1 MLVVISDLHFTD
13 GTSGAHNL
21 PVEAFNEVFLDHI
34 IKLAKGKGATELKLL
49 LLGDI
54 PDLVRSE
61 QWFEEDP
68 ADRPWGDN
76 GLRDIPNPQ
85 PGSRVEQR
93 CLKILGCFPSD
104 GRRDSVPQD
113 TILYKNWDTFA
124 FFRSLEKTLQKA
136 LWRSTS
142 IPVEIIYVV
151 GNHDRLC
158 NLYPSVR
165 DELRRILGI
174 TVSPSTVAMKSEY
187 DWWYRYDYVDEKYG
201 VYARHGHQFDAWNFG
216 GGNDLT
222 RLGHL
227 QVPIGDI
234 ISTEF
239 AVNLPRTLAL
249 MRHNYP
255 MVSSA
260 LIENLKEVDNVR
272 PLTRIMEWFHYK
284 MKQEHSEQ
292 RRQALDET
300 FDQVLDHFLNINLVQ
315 QWRSPET
322 RWDEIFRAASH
333 PWLRRVI
340 DRVTSYT
347 NTEDLLQVLLP
358 SVVREINPTSMV
370 DPYCSSAYEERLWRE
385 NPAIQFVLYGHT
397 HRPFMQPLDGARRP
411 EVLYLNS
418 GTWRSHIYR
427 TVALDSS
434 ADFVK
439 LKQMTYLCFYH
450 AGEDKDRKEPG
461 TVSFDVWT
469 GHKQKYYAN

>member
-13 GTSGAHNL
+13 GTSGEHNL
-21 PVEAFNEVFLDHI
+21 PVEAFKEVFLPHI
-34 IKLAKGKGATELKLL
+34 VALARSKKATELKLL

-61 QWFEEDP
+61 QWFEEEP
-68 ADRPWGDN
+68 ADRPWGEN

-85 PGSRVEQR
+85 PGSWVEQR
-93 CLKILGCFPSD
+93 CLKILGRFPSD
-104 GRRDSVPQD
+104 GRRASVPEN
-113 TILYKNWDTFA
+113 TILYKNWDTLA
-124 FFRSLEKTLQKA
+124 LFRGLQKTMQKVLPGLA
-136 LWRSTS
+136 P
-142 IPVEIIYVV
+142 IPVDIIYVA

-165 DELRRILGI
+165 DELCKILGI
-174 TVSPSTVAMKSEY
+174 TVNPSTVAMKSEY
-187 DWWYRYDYVDEKYG
+187 DWWYRYDYMDEKYG

-222 RLGHL
+222 RTGHL
-227 QVPIGDI
+227 QVPIGDV

-239 AVNLPRTLAL
+239 AVNLPRTLARL
-249 MRHNYP
+249 RANYP
-255 MVSSA
+255 GVGSA
-260 LIENLKEVDNVR
+260 LVENLKEVDNVR
-272 PLTRIMEWFHYK
+272 PLARIVEWFHYR
-284 MKQEHSEQ
+284 MKQEYSEQ

-300 FDQVLDHFLNINLVQ
+300 FDEVLNDFLNINLVQ
-315 QWRSPET
+315 QWRSPNT

-340 DRVTSYT
+340 DKVTSCT
-347 NTEDLLQVLLP
+347 NTEDLLHVLLP
-358 SVVREINPTSMV
+358 SVAREINPDGVV
-370 DPYCSSAYEERLWRE
+370 DPYCSAAYRERLWRE

-397 HRPFMQPLDGARRP
+397 HRPYMQPLDGAGQR
-411 EVLYLNS
+411 EVLYLNT

-427 TVALDSS
+427 TVSLDHS

-450 AGEDKDRKEPG
+450 AGEDRDHKKPG